1 MINLETHFEV
11 ENFRVNHQNLTFLCE
26 LVLKEYS
33 DFENGNISIIF
44 SNNSHLNKLKIDH
57 FNEDVLTDVITFVY
71 EKEIERIDLEIY
83 ISVEMAIE
91 NAQENNVSFNNEL
104 KRLVVHGIL
113 HAIDYNDQDGESQ
126 KIMYKLQEE
135 IVKKF
140 SGHIIHE

>member
-11 ENFRVNHQNLTFLCE
+11 ENFRVNHRNLTFLCE

-44 SNNSHLNKLKIDH
+44 SNNNHLNKLKIDH

-71 EKEIERIDLEIY
+71 EKEIAKIELEIY

-113 HAIDYNDQDGESQ
+113 HAIDFNDQDEESQ

-140 SGHIIHE
+140 SGQIIDE

>member
-11 ENFRVNHQNLTFLCE
+11 ENFRVNHRNLTFLCE

-44 SNNSHLNKLKIDH
+44 SNNNHLNKLKIDH

-71 EKEIERIDLEIY
+71 EKEIEKIELEIY

-113 HAIDYNDQDGESQ
+113 HAIDYNDQDEESQ

-140 SGHIIHE
+140 SGQIIDE

>member
-11 ENFRVNHQNLTFLCE
+11 ENFRVNQRNLTFLCE

-71 EKEIERIDLEIY
+71 EKEIEKIELEIY

-113 HAIDYNDQDGESQ
+113 HAIDYNDQDEESQ

-140 SGHIIHE
+140 SGQIIHE

>member
-11 ENFRVNHQNLTFLCE
+11 ENFRVNQRNLTFLCE

-71 EKEIERIDLEIY
+71 EKEIEKIELEIY

-113 HAIDYNDQDGESQ
+113 HAIDYNDQDEESQ

-135 IVKKF
+135 IVKKS
-140 SGHIIHE
+140 SGQIIHE